1 MRPADCHNGEYAP
14 VLVLEHC
21 VMETLV
27 EPYDDAN
34 VSITWAGRE
43 ASPRTAPAAMAPQT
57 EDAAWAGVATRGRGI
72 AVTLI
77 TRAIARTRPPY
88 LTIGDTSSR
97 HRWLLRWA
105 RPYQRRYGNSVSY
118 T

>member
-1 MRPADCHNGEYAP
+1 MRPGDCHNCEYAP

-27 EPYDDAN
+27 EPYDDVN
-34 VSITWAGRE
+34 VSVTWAVRE

-88 LTIGDTSSR
+88 LTATLGGASPV
-97 HRWLLRWA
+97 L
-105 RPYQRRYGNSVSY
+105 
-118 T
+118 

>member
-1 MRPADCHNGEYAP
+1 MRPADCHNCEYAP
-14 VLVLEHC
+14 VLVLERS

-57 EDAAWAGVATRGRGI
+57 EDAARAGVATRGRGYCRHAHHHSDCEDAS
-72 AVTLI
+72 AVF
-77 TRAIARTRPPY
+77 
-88 LTIGDTSSR
+88 D
-97 HRWLLRWA
+97 H
-105 RPYQRRYGNSVSY
+105 RRYLISSSVVAGVGA
-118 T
+118 TVPTTLRQLP